1 MHSLKTSWKLLTNI
15 RPILPSNLILARS
28 HISLR
33 TKSTLAPTQF
43 SAKHFNSKFRMDSAQ
58 VTEIQPT
65 VTALPSDTEKQE
77 VKPKKITGKR
87 KRSQRKLK
95 KDLDDVLRYDI
106 DNVRKSYWEK
116 LDDKTK
122 DTNEE
127 ERQNPFEHLQEIEL
141 VIRELAASGEG
152 MGIIEDNGWVVLVPF
167 VLPGEK
173 IRARVYRSCWG
184 YSFADLVEVLTPSP
198 ERISAPCKYFGTCSG
213 CQFQHLTYEK
223 QKEFK
228 KNVVINAFKNF
239 APNVKSLTVN
249 DVVGSPMEFGYR
261 TKLTPHFQKPK
272 STLEKVE
279 IGFAI
284 QGRRQILDIE
294 DCMIGTPSIQKGY
307 GVMRDY
313 VFENKDTYKRGATLL
328 IRETNIPQENK
339 DENGEVIYEKGYITD
354 HKKIVTEMVEKHRF
368 DFPAGSF
375 FQNNASILPL
385 LINYAAEHLQATEE
399 DKSKIKYM
407 VDAYCGSGLFAI
419 SCHAKF
425 DKVLGVEISRD
436 SVNYA
441 KQNVELNNINNC
453 EFIVGDAEEIF
464 KEVKFDG
471 NESAMVIDPPRKG
484 CSDSFLDQLLKF
496 APARVVYVSCNVQT
510 QARDL
515 AYIHKKASESTAENP
530 LPDYDVVDITPFD
543 LFPQTKHIES
553 VMTLVKRVL

>member
-1 MHSLKTSWKLLTNI
+1 SIKTSWKFFHNI
-15 RPILPSNLILARS
+15 RATLPNRPFLARS
-28 HISLR
+28 PYFSR
-33 TKSTLAPTQF
+33 TKLAPTSFATKNF
-43 SAKHFNSKFRMDSAQ
+43 SSYHKMETTQIAEN
-58 VTEIQPT
+58 QPNLP
-65 VTALPSDTEKQE
+65 VPLPSEEPEKA
-77 VKPKKITGKR
+77 PAKKVTGKR

-95 KDLDDVLRYDI
+95 KELDDVLRFDI
-106 DNVRKSYWEK
+106 DQVRKNYWSK
-116 LDDKTK
+116 LEDKEK

-141 VIRELAASGEG
+141 NIHQLAASGEG
-152 MGIIEDNGWVVLVPF
+152 MGIIEENGWVVLVPF

-198 ERISAPCKYFGTCSG
+198 ERIAAPCKYFGSCSG
-213 CQFQHLTYEK
+213 CQFQHLTYEN
-223 QKEFK
+223 QKAFK
-228 KNVVINAFKNF
+228 KNVVKNAFANF
-239 APNVKSLTVN
+239 APNVTGLTIN

-272 STLEKVE
+272 SAMEKVE

-294 DCMIGTPSIQKGY
+294 DCMIGTSSIQKGY
-307 GVMRDY
+307 STMRDY
-313 VFENKDTYKRGATLL
+313 VFENKDSYKRGATLL
-328 IRETNIPQENK
+328 IRETNVLQETK
-339 DENGEVIYEKGYITD
+339 DENGEATYEKGYITD
-354 HKKIVTEMVEKHRF
+354 HKKIVTELVGKHRF

-385 LINYAAEHLQATEE
+385 LIQYASDHLQASEE
-399 DKSKIKYM
+399 DKIKYM

-441 KQNVELNNINNC
+441 KQNVELNNIKNC

-464 KEVKFDG
+464 KEVQFDG
-471 NESAMVIDPPRKG
+471 DESAMVIDPPRKG
-484 CSDSFLDQLLKF
+484 CSESFLDQLLNF
-496 APARVVYVSCNVQT
+496 APARIVYVSCNVQT

-515 AYIHKKASESTAENP
+515 AYIHKKASESAPENP
-530 LPDYDVVDITPFD
+530 LPMYDAVDITPFD

-553 VMTLVKRVL
+553 VMTLVKRKI